1 MEIKESNKGSFGL
14 GILIIVVIGM
24 NIFFHG
30 FEFETSFYLMF
41 GTYLVWQNGFVR
53 DTSNWKYKPMRIIVV
68 CSVAILCFF
77 SILFVLRMQNSGDSK
92 LSKIEV
98 LRDLANAAN
107 DSLPKD
113 VGNGDSLMKV
123 IAIDESNLRYEYKIQ
138 YSIDSIILSELEADY
153 RVALISKLKSFD
165 SNTLDALRKSEINFS
180 HDFKDR
186 NGNFAFNIIIKSGE
200 Y

>member
-14 GILIIVVIGM
+14 GILIIVVIGI

-41 GTYLVWQNGFVR
+41 GIYLVWQNGFVR
-53 DTSNWKYKPMRIIVV
+53 DTSKWKYKPMRIIVV
-68 CSVAILCFF
+68 CSAAVLCFF

-98 LRDLANAAN
+98 LRNLANAAN

-123 IAIDESNLRYEYKIQ
+123 IAIDESNLKYEYKIQ
-138 YSIDSIILSELEADY
+138 YSMDSIILSELQADY

-180 HDFKDR
+180 HEFKDR
-186 NGNFAFNIIIKSGE
+186 NGDFAFKILIKSGE

>member
-14 GILIIVVIGM
+14 GILIIVVIGI

-41 GTYLVWQNGFVR
+41 GIYLVWQNGFVR
-53 DTSNWKYKPMRIIVV
+53 DTSKWKLKPMRIIVV
-68 CSVAILCFF
+68 CSAAVLCFF

-98 LRDLANAAN
+98 LRNLANAAN

-123 IAIDESNLRYEYKIQ
+123 I
-138 YSIDSIILSELEADY
+138 
-153 RVALISKLKSFD
+153 
-165 SNTLDALRKSEINFS
+165 
-180 HDFKDR
+180 
-186 NGNFAFNIIIKSGE
+186 G
-200 Y
+200 